1 MNRFTFKGF
10 VQCLCLVCTFCG
22 RVKGAYLSSRELFW
36 STMGITWRI
45 AMPLLSTLAAL
56 VILVSSAEDNL
67 ERDYQYELR
76 PRALAISPD
85 YDQVHI
91 IAKHT

>member
-1 MNRFTFKGF
+1 M
-10 VQCLCLVCTFCG
+10 CLVCTFCG

-36 STMGITWRI
+36 STMGIITWRV

-76 PRALAISPD
+76 PRALADPPD
-85 YDQVHI
+85 FDQVGI
-91 IAKHT
+91 LEQ